1 MRKCILILF
10 SCAFFA
16 QNNAVKVN
24 SVGFFN
30 SGLELSYDRFLR
42 NNTSVEIVFAS
53 SKIDSTVDEN
63 ETNLIGIEGR
73 YKFYLQKN
81 NGLQGVYVAPAASLL
96 YSNHDSYE
104 GLQSNLLFA
113 GAAGL
118 VGYQFMF
125 GKKHQTSGFIF
136 DVNLGF
142 SHYFIDNSQYT
153 NLHKI
158 SGFQPRYGI
167 SIGYAF

>member
-1 MRKCILILF
+1 MF
-10 SCAFFA
+10 SWALFA
-16 QNNAVKVN
+16 QNNAIKVN

-30 SGLELSYDRFLR
+30 SGLELSYDRYLR
-42 NNTSVEIVFAS
+42 NNTSAEIVFAS
-53 SKIDSTVDEN
+53 SKIDATLAEN

-81 NGLQGVYVAPAASLL
+81 NGLQGVYVAPAISLL
-96 YSNHDSYE
+96 YSNQDSYA
-104 GLQSNLLFA
+104 GLQSNLLFVGA
-113 GAAGL
+113 GGL

-125 GKKHQTSGFIF
+125 GQKHQTSGFIF

-142 SHYFIDNSQYT
+142 SHYFINNSKYT